1 MQVVATFDPTSATSD
16 DFNTNFSKNQ
26 GRIVVWNESPVNL
39 YLSWGSNNK
48 AYVGA
53 WTARLFRIVASSVL
67 VTWTQQSVLNTS
79 GSPASQVVVEAYQDS
94 EQILG
99 TFPAS
104 LVRQTNVGNSITV
117 NSGGLTVAQELQND
131 SSPLATTIIE
141 STPSGES
148 GSFLLAKN
156 DGTFQIYA
164 FSNNVK
170 TLLFDVF
177 AGGPSSSA
185 EITLPTVLG
194 DTPDASGYTTRFG
207 IGLHGTTDV
216 GIESVAYTVIG
227 GQSGLILK
235 QNNYYNGTNHL
246 FVAANPAYQFDMGGS
261 LSGIGGSVSVR
272 TNTNS
277 PSAGGVI
284 TWGAWTAI
292 DFGLNPVV
300 TNGRS
305 AGSVTV
311 YQWMRGPVKMTMI
324 VMQGYEAGASAQKVA
339 LPSPY
344 TFAASIRT
352 GRIGTSGNGGMSL
365 LSSNVAQT
373 INVVTALATGGGS
386 TTGET
391 VIYQHSIG
399 ECPVGFDTLE
409 FLANTSSAKNCI
421 TLIEGT

>member
-16 DFNTNFSKNQ
+16 DFNTNFPQNQ

-39 YLSWGSNNK
+39 FLTWGSNNK

-79 GSPASQVVVEAYQDS
+79 GSPASQVIVEAYQDN

-99 TFPAS
+99 TYPAS

-117 NSGGLTVAQELQND
+117 NSGGLTVANELQND
-131 SSPLATTIIE
+131 TSPGGTTIIE
-141 STPSGES
+141 STPSGAASSTIKADNNGNMTLAQNVS
-148 GSFLLAKN
+148 GTISTL
-156 DGTFQIYA
+156 FQLI
-164 FSNNVK
+164 
-170 TLLFDVF
+170 
-177 AGGPSSSA
+177 AGGQSS
-185 EITLPTVLG
+185 L
-194 DTPDASGYTTRFG
+194 
-207 IGLHGTTDV
+207 
-216 GIESVAYTVIG
+216 G

-235 QNNYYNGTNHL
+235 QNNFYNGAHDIFIAN
-246 FVAANPAYQFDMGGS
+246 AAAYQFDMGGS
-261 LSGIGGSVSVR
+261 VSGIGGSVSVR

-300 TNGRS
+300 TNGGS

-324 VMQGYEAGASAQKVA
+324 VMQGYKAGASAQKVA

-344 TFAASIRT
+344 TVGASIRT
-352 GRIGTSGNGGMSL
+352 GRLGTSGNGGMSL
-365 LSSNVAQT
+365 LSSNAAQT

>member
-16 DFNTNFSKNQ
+16 TFNTNFSKNQ

-39 YLSWGSNNK
+39 FLTWGSNNK

-67 VTWTQQSVLNTS
+67 VTWTQQSILNTS
-79 GSPASQVVVEAYQDS
+79 GSPASQVIVEAYQDN

-131 SSPLATTIIE
+131 TSPGGTTIIE
-141 STPSGES
+141 STPSGAAS
-148 GSFLLAKN
+148 STVKADNNGNLTVAQNVSNTISTL
-156 DGTFQIYA
+156 FQLI
-164 FSNNVK
+164 
-170 TLLFDVF
+170 
-177 AGGPSSSA
+177 AGGSSS
-185 EITLPTVLG
+185 
-194 DTPDASGYTTRFG
+194 F
-207 IGLHGTTDV
+207 
-216 GIESVAYTVIG
+216 G
-227 GQSGLILK
+227 GQSGVILK
-235 QNNYYNGTNHL
+235 VNNWNNGVHDL
-246 FVAANPAYQFDMGGS
+246 FIAATAAYQFDMGGS
-261 LSGIGGSVSVR
+261 LSGIAGSVSVR

-300 TNGRS
+300 TNGGS
-305 AGSVTV
+305 AGSVSV
-311 YQWMRGPVKMTMI
+311 YQWMRGPVKLTMI
-324 VMQGYEAGASAQKVA
+324 VMQGYEAGGSAQKVA
-339 LPSPY
+339 LPSAY
-344 TFAASIRT
+344 TVGASIRT

-365 LSSNVAQT
+365 LSSNSAQT

-391 VIYQHSIG
+391 IIYQHSIG

-421 TLIEGT
+421 TIIEGQ